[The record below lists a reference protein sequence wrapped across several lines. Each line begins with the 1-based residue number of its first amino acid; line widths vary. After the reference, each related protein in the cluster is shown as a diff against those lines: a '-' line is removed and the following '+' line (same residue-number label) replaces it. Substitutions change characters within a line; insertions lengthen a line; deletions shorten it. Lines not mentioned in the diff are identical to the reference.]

1 MQHPPSSHR
10 RIRVTGRVQGVWYR
24 KSASEEALRSDLAG
38 TVKNLPDGSVLI
50 HVQGPA
56 DQVDQFLHWCRKGP
70 PKAEVANVDTE
81 ELPLVEYNGFSI
93 ER

>member
-1 MQHPPSSHR
+1 MQHPRITHR
-10 RIRVTGRVQGVWYR
+10 RIRATGRVQGVWYR
-24 KSASEEALRSDLAG
+24 KSASEEALRLNLAG

-56 DQVDQFLHWCRKGP
+56 EQVDQFLHWCRKGP
-70 PKAEVANVDTE
+70 PQAEVANVEME
-81 ELPLVEYNGFSI
+81 ELPLVEYDGFTI